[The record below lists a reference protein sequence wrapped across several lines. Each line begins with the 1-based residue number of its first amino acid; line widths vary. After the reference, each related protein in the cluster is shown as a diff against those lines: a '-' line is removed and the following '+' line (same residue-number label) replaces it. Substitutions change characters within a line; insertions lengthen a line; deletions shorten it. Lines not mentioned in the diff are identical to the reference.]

1 MAFNKIVLEQ
11 DGLQVGNNQLV
22 ASGGGVTVGRNLVVN
37 GNSYIGTFRL
47 GVNGYSKMPNGLHYQ
62 WGQVSA
68 NSISGDVFFQIPY
81 ASNGTVYNVTT
92 TVVSPGANTL
102 TSFVY
107 AVNSVGISV
116 RTNSVNNPANTIVY
130 WSAMGV

>member
-1 MAFNKIVLEQ
+1 MALNRIVLEQ

-22 ASGGGVTVGRNLVVN
+22 ASGGGVTVGRNLVVQ
-37 GNSYIGTFRL
+37 GNSYVGTFKL
-47 GVNGYSKMPNGLHYQ
+47 DVNGYSKMPNGLHYQ

-68 NSISGDVFFQIPY
+68 NTTAGDIFFLIPY
-81 ASNGTVYNVTT
+81 TSNSTVYNVTT

-102 TSFVY
+102 SSFVY

-116 RTNSVNNPANTIVY
+116 RTNSVNSPANTIVY